1 MQAWIRSEVDRGMTR
16 RVFVIEDEGAFIAL
30 YREIFPKYGLEL
42 IGHASDGEEALR
54 KLKEGLEPDIVVVDH
69 RLPRKNGLDT
79 LKEML
84 RMNPS
89 LPIVFTSADIDARA
103 EALESGA
110 LDFLVKPFSKDQ
122 LIAMIERHAK

>member
-1 MQAWIRSEVDRGMTR
+1 MEVDRDMTR

-79 LKEML
+79 FKEML

>member
-1 MQAWIRSEVDRGMTR
+1 MTR